1 MNQSNF
7 QSYIY
12 TIWFLSSSMKVGI
25 LLRTRAGGTS
35 REYGAGGGLGTI
47 LFDLPVARLLAKKQ
61 GKKLS
66 SNRKL

>member
-1 MNQSNF
+1 
-7 QSYIY
+7 
-12 TIWFLSSSMKVGI
+12 MKVGV

-35 REYGAGGGLGTI
+35 WEYGAGGGLGTI